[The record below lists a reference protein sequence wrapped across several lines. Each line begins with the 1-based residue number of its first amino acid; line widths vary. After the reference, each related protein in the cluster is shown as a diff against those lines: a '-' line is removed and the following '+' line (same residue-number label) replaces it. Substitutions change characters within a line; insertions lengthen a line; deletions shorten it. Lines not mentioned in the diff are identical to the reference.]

1 MATQHDI
8 EPGYTTELHIR
19 LKVEERQQLQ
29 ARADELGM
37 SISQAA
43 RRILFGGDKAPAKVT
58 EKMAHYRTMQSMQ
71 GVRDSFKKIST
82 DLNRV
87 VNAYEQS
94 LSQLNTSG
102 EPAVNTTQTL
112 RVMSSIVTYQVR
124 LQEGL
129 NEIIRQYG
137 GSEIHIAAKP
147 NSSTKVGAYLAGN
160 PVEDTAPAK
169 PKKED
174 SPPPGREVAMLPDRA
189 DRSNEKEFIPFN
201 FLHMFVVTFH
211 GTLVEAV
218 ETYKDRD
225 YEKILLKVR
234 TDFYRNRQE
243 STLVFDAVDFINRY
257 RSVLPLLTAGRKVMI
272 SGELYFSTDSYNGKA
287 SESAGTV
294 EIKSFNFLDQNP

>member
-19 LKVEERQQLQ
+19 LKVEERRQLQ

-147 NSSTKVGAYLAGN
+147 NSNTKVGAFLAGN
-160 PVEDTAPAK
+160 PVEEEPAATRGAEEKTAP
-169 PKKED
+169 KK
-174 SPPPGREVAMLPDRA
+174 EVAMLPDREREA
-189 DRSNEKEFIPFN
+189 TGRDQIPFR
-201 FLHMFVVTFH
+201 FLYMFISNFH
-211 GTLVEAV
+211 GEITEKV
-218 ETYKDRD
+218 ETFMDGT
-225 YEKILLKVR
+225 YEKILLKVKVN
-234 TDFYRNRQE
+234 FYRNRQN
-243 STLVFDAVDFINRY
+243 SSVIIDAVDYSSRY
-257 RSVLPLLTAGRKVMI
+257 RSIMQNLTPGQKVMI
-272 SGELYFSTDSYNGKA
+272 NGDFYFSTESYNGKVSDA
-287 SESAGTV
+287 AGTV
-294 EIKSFNFLDQNP
+294 EIKSFNIL